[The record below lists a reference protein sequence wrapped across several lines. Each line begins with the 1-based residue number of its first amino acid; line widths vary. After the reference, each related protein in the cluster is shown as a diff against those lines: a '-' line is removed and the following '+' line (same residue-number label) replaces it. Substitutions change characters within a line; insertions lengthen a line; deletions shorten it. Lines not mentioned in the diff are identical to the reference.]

1 MKPKYV
7 ERQIMLHGYRQLC
20 SLHKK
25 EHIHVEIAKDNEKS
39 FDISKHELERQFSW
53 GEHKNFIGLMKD
65 ELGGKIMTE
74 FAALRPKTYNYLT
87 DDDNENKNA
96 KGTKKACNKTKT
108 YIWIFNIV

>member
-65 ELGGKIMTE
+65 ELGGKIMRVCCTE
-74 FAALRPKTYNYLT
+74 T
-87 DDDNENKNA
+87 KN
-96 KGTKKACNKTKT
+96 
-108 YIWIFNIV
+108 IQLFNRWRQWK